1 MATKQR
7 LTKATKREMVVPFE
21 DEHNFIVPK
30 RGGFMQP
37 DNERYV
43 MAVGNTSRTPTT
55 SSTPQDLPN
64 DGGNTGQNG
73 MGVPIGQPQQ
83 PIYTPTNTP
92 SIPTNP
98 TPAEPNPSE
107 IILPPPATPEQLCV
121 APNMWVNGQCLQG
134 GVEEPP
140 TNSAEANCIASGGL
154 YQNGVCITSTSPKPL
169 PTTTTTTVTD
179 TPIVDELP
187 TFPVWSSLDCTTLKD
202 KIAEYN
208 AILSTSRFSQAI
220 IDAYNTAI
228 ATAQGIYNG
237 KCNATPT
244 PTTPPIAV
252 IDNSGGIGGGGGFGG
267 GGGGLGEPPPSDEII
282 EEEEKSGLSGWLLI
296 LGVVGVLYLLSK
308 KSS

>member
-1 MATKQR
+1 MATKQK
-7 LTKATKREMVVPFE
+7 LTKATKREMVVPFD

-64 DGGNTGQNG
+64 DPTNTGQNG
-73 MGVPIGQPQQ
+73 MGVPIGQPQE
-83 PIYTPTNTP
+83 PIYTSTNTS

-98 TPAEPNPSE
+98 TPAEPSPNPTSG
-107 IILPPPATPEQLCV
+107 IPPLATPEQLCV

-134 GVEEPP
+134 GVEQSP
-140 TNSAEANCIASGGL
+140 AELTCINGGGAWI
-154 YQNGVCITSTSPKPL
+154 NGACVTSTNPKV
-169 PTTTTTTVTD
+169 VTD

-237 KCNATPT
+237 KCNATPSI
-244 PTTPPIAV
+244 PPIAV
-252 IDNSGGIGGGGGFGG
+252 IDNSGGGGGGFGGG
-267 GGGGLGEPPPSDEII
+267 GGGGLGEPPPSDEVPQ
-282 EEEEKSGLSGWLLI
+282 EEKKDGKYGWLLI
-296 LGVVGVLYLLSK
+296 LGIVGVLYLLTK
-308 KSS
+308 KSK